1 MKHSET
7 FNSVDKK
14 IVYLSL
20 TDCSFLFTQYNILPT
35 PVVAVHLVTGYWQ
48 CDTAPI
54 RGPGLQSSNQ
64 LLHPWHTGTQTHWRL
79 NHHFQLKICPF
90 PSQSIIHFQ
99 FQYSLLSPS
108 LKTLCAQRENY
119 IQSSLI
125 ILVSLPAMVNCI
137 NIEQKGQKR

>member
-35 PVVAVHLVTGYWQ
+35 PVVAVHLVTEYWL

-99 FQYSLLSPS
+99 F
-108 LKTLCAQRENY
+108 Y
-119 IQSSLI
+119 IVQSA
-125 ILVSLPAMVNCI
+125 VSLPQNLVCSERELYTIQFNNFSQFASNGSRESFI
-137 NIEQKGQKR
+137 F

>member
-35 PVVAVHLVTGYWQ
+35 PVVAVHLVTGYWL

-54 RGPGLQSSNQ
+54 RGPRPPVQQPAVASLAHRDTDT
-64 LLHPWHTGTQTHWRL
+64 LETQ
-79 NHHFQLKICPF
+79 
-90 PSQSIIHFQ
+90 PSLPTQNLSLSISIH
-99 FQYSLLSPS
+99 YSLLVLVQSAV
-108 LKTLCAQRENY
+108 TLPQNLVCSDRELY
-119 IQSSLI
+119 TI
-125 ILVSLPAMVNCI
+125 
-137 NIEQKGQKR
+137 